1 MWHSSSALRGRTVAA
16 RTSLTPRSMRHI
28 RVSAALTRWAVYA
41 TAAMGLAASARYAIA
56 PPHPPAVRPIA
67 VERRDLAGEGFASL
81 LARRYLTFDG
91 NQPDA
96 HRAQLASFVGDQLD
110 PDLGLR
116 APPGSE
122 QRVQWTQVVQVRR
135 GPDASLVY
143 TVAAQT
149 DRAGLLY
156 LSVDLARDGDRALHL
171 AAYPALVGAPL
182 TGKANAEPGGRLRE
196 VSDDGLRAT
205 CRRALSNYL
214 ARAGDN
220 LAADLSPDATVALP
234 GLQLVL
240 RRLTELLWAPDHA
253 SVLATVEAAD
263 GDGVTYTLRYELDVR
278 HADERWEIAAIQ
290 MDPTR

>member
-1 MWHSSSALRGRTVAA
+1 MAA
-16 RTSLTPRSMRHI
+16 RTSLTSRSMRRI
-28 RVSAALTRWAVYA
+28 RVSASLTRWVVSA
-41 TAAMGLAASARYAIA
+41 TAAVGLAASARYAIA
-56 PPHPPAVRPIA
+56 PPHPPGARSIA

-91 NQPDA
+91 DRPDA
-96 HRAQLASFVGDQLD
+96 HRAQLAAFVGDQLD

-116 APPGSE
+116 PPPGRAE
-122 QRVQWTQVVQVRR
+122 RVQWTQVVQMRR
-135 GPDASLVY
+135 GPDGSRVY
-143 TVAAQT
+143 TVATQT

-156 LSVDLARDGDRALHL
+156 LSVNVARGRDGALRL
-171 AAYPALVGAPL
+171 TGYPALVGAPL
-182 TGKANAEPGGRLRE
+182 TSKATAEPGGRLRE

-205 CRRALSNYL
+205 CQRALRNYL
-214 ARAGDN
+214 ARASDN

-240 RRLTELLWAPDHA
+240 HRLTELLWALDHA

-263 GDGVTYTLRYELDVR
+263 GDGVVYTLRYELDVR
-278 HADERWEIAAIQ
+278 RVDERWEIAAIQ